1 MRNKVGQIR
10 GEKNGGRLGCEAS
23 ENQKLRLRIFAHPRK
38 IGIRRPCKQCICN
51 GIDNGSG
58 GCLNGQKCC

>member
-23 ENQKLRLRIFAHPRK
+23 ENQKLRLRILHTLAKLESAAPDSRCPFIMHRHV
-38 IGIRRPCKQCICN
+38 
-51 GIDNGSG
+51 S
-58 GCLNGQKCC
+58 

>member
-1 MRNKVGQIR
+1 MRNKAGQIR

-38 IGIRRPCKQCICN
+38 IGIRRPWTNDHSTILD
-51 GIDNGSG
+51 IADNKF
-58 GCLNGQKCC
+58 LLLTLH